1 MKLSSAWPRL
11 LSVALAASVH
21 HDIVTARPV
30 RETVF
35 SPDTRGSLGA
45 VASEA
50 AECSAIGRDLIAN
63 GGNAAD
69 ALVGTTFC
77 VGVIGM
83 YHSGIGGGGFAMVRD
98 AHGGYE
104 AVDFRETAPAAA
116 HQDMYRDNVN
126 GSIVGGLAVG
136 VPSEVR
142 GLEYIHKK
150 YGVLPWKMV
159 MQGAIH
165 IARDGF
171 KVTTDTVRYMEKGL
185 ATGSFNF
192 LKEDPSFAQD
202 FAPNGTLL
210 SVGDIMTRK
219 RYADT
224 LEKIAEQ
231 GGDAFYTGK
240 MAEAMVKYIQ
250 QTNGTMTLADLSS
263 YKVLSRP
270 VKSVRYRGVDL
281 HTIGAPA
288 SGAVCLNILKT
299 MEQFDVSPADVDND
313 AANGVVGNLT
323 AHRFAEAMRFAYGA
337 RVELGD
343 PDYVD
348 GVRAFEDRM
357 LSDAN
362 ARRIRASISD
372 DHTQPVDA
380 YDPDGTG
387 SYAPPGHGTSHV
399 VTADASG
406 MATSLTTTINL
417 LFGAQIMDPASG
429 VILNNEM
436 NDFSIPGVRNE
447 FGFEPSEAN
456 YIRPGKRPL
465 SSVTPVIASDPSR
478 GGALVATVGAAGGS
492 RIITATTAALWHVL
506 EHAMSMRDALAAPR
520 MHDQLMPN
528 TLLLEHDFDNGTAA
542 SLAARGHDIT
552 RVAPG
557 LSAVQG
563 IMVLDDGA
571 FEAASEP
578 RQRNSA
584 GFSI

>member
-1 MKLSSAWPRL
+1 MRLSGTWPHALRL
-11 LSVALAASVH
+11 LLAISLHHVA
-21 HDIVTARPV
+21 VTARAVPEIV
-30 RETVF
+30 L
-35 SPDTRGSLGA
+35 SPDSHGSLGA

-50 AECSAIGRDLIAN
+50 AECSAIGRDLMAR

-83 YHSGIGGGGFAMVRD
+83 YHSGIGGGGFAMIRD
-98 AHGGYE
+98 AHGNYE
-104 AVDFRETAPAAA
+104 AVDFREAAPAAA
-116 HQDMYRDNVN
+116 HQDMYQGNVN

-150 YGVLPWKMV
+150 YGVLPWTTV

-165 IARDGF
+165 VARNGF
-171 KVTTDTVRYMEKGL
+171 KVTSDTVGYMKSGVAGRE
-185 ATGSFNF
+185 FNY
-192 LKEDPSFAQD
+192 LSQDPSFAQD

-210 SVGDIMTRK
+210 GEGDIMVRK

-224 LEKIAEQ
+224 LQKIAEQ
-231 GGDAFYTGK
+231 GGDAFYKGEI
-240 MAEAMVKYIQ
+240 AEAMVKYIQ
-250 QTNGTMTLADLSS
+250 QTNGSMTLDDLSS
-263 YKVLSRP
+263 YEVLSRP

-281 HTIGAPA
+281 HTVGAPA

-299 MEQFDVSPADVDND
+299 MEQFDLPDRGGDV
-313 AANGVVGNLT
+313 NLT
-323 AHRFAEAMRFAYGA
+323 AHRFAEAMRFAYGS

-357 LSDAN
+357 LSEVN
-362 ARRIRASISD
+362 ARRIRDNISD
-372 DHTQPVDA
+372 DHTQPVEA
-380 YDPDGTG
+380 YDPSDM
-387 SYAPPGHGTSHV
+387 YAPDGHGTSHI

-417 LFGAQIMDPASG
+417 LFGAQIMDPTSG

-436 NDFSIPGVRNE
+436 NDFSIPGVPNE
-447 FGFEPSEAN
+447 FGFQPSEAN

-465 SSVTPVIASDPSR
+465 SSVTPVIVSDPRR
-478 GGALVATVGAAGGS
+478 GGRLVATVGAAGGS
-492 RIITATTAALWHVL
+492 RIITATAAALWHVL
-506 EHAMSMRDALAAPR
+506 EHAMSMREALAEPR

-528 TLLLEHDFDNGTAA
+528 TVLLEYKFGNGTAA
-542 SLAARGHDIT
+542 SLAARGHNLT
-552 RVAPG
+552 YVGEG

-563 IMVLDDGA
+563 IKVLDDGT

-584 GFSI
+584 GLTI